1 MFQLKTDLK
10 PIISM
15 VKKSAAGRI
24 GLITF
29 DSIATAVT
37 TLKSAATANLLER
50 NRILAE
56 MVRTAK
62 EKLQIAFPTL
72 DRIVNSEQED
82 PEAIVDEIFH
92 LGQESPTAVNIGRL
106 IKSLILFGL

>member
-1 MFQLKTDLK
+1 
-10 PIISM
+10 M
-15 VKKSAAGRI
+15 VKKSAAGRV

-37 TLKSAATANLLER
+37 TLKSAATNLLER
-50 NRILAE
+50 NRILAK

-62 EKLQIAFPTL
+62 DKLQMAFPSL
-72 DRIVNSEQED
+72 DRIVNSEPED

-92 LGQESPTAVNIGRL
+92 LGQESPTAVNIGR
-106 IKSLILFGL
+106 